1 MQPKKLTTGA
11 APSKIGDYLVK
22 TSDRSSAHD
31 VHGGGGAESVRK
43 DSYNGHAIEIRT
55 SYKIFVDGKKIRA
68 PLAVDA
74 SGQVHCH
81 SLPNY
86 QSASAVDMVK
96 ALIDGFPDEFK
107 RKPARRKPAS
117 PAKKVSKHKH

>member
-1 MQPKKLTTGA
+1 MQPKKLTTAA
-11 APSKIGDYLVK
+11 APTKLGDYLAR
-22 TSDRSSAHD
+22 TSERSSAHGA
-31 VHGGGGAESVRK
+31 HGGGAESVRK

-55 SYKIFVDGKKIRA
+55 TYEVFVDGKKIRA

-96 ALIDGFPDEFK
+96 ALIEGFPDEFE
-107 RKPARRKPAS
+107 RKPARRKSAS
-117 PAKKVSKHKH
+117 AAKKVSKHKH

>member
-1 MQPKKLTTGA
+1 MQPKKLTTAA
-11 APSKIGDYLVK
+11 APAKLGDYLAR
-22 TSDRSSAHD
+22 TSERSSAHEA
-31 VHGGGGAESVRK
+31 HGGGAELVRK

-55 SYKIFVDGKKIRA
+55 TYEVFVDGKKIRA

-96 ALIDGFPDEFK
+96 ALIEGFPDEFE
-107 RKPARRKPAS
+107 RKPARRKSAS
-117 PAKKVSKHKH
+117 AAKKVSKHKH